1 MKVLLSIKPEY
12 VRKIFA
18 GTKKYEYRKC
28 IFTKHVDKVVVYAT
42 KPVGL
47 IVGEFSVEEVLVEDP
62 ATLWKE
68 THEAS
73 GVSKVFFDQYFEGRS
88 RGYALKVSSPQLY
101 DEPIDPFELFAPF
114 IPPQSFKY
122 IDTEAEEKN
131 LSFGF

>member
-18 GTKKYEYRKC
+18 GTKKYEYRKS

-47 IVGEFSVEEVLVEDP
+47 IVGEFQIEEVLVEDP

-73 GVSKVFFDQYFEGRS
+73 GVSKVFFDQYFKGRS
-88 RGYALKVSSPQLY
+88 SGYALKVSSPQLY
-101 DEPIDPFELFAPF
+101 DEPINPFEQFAPF
-114 IPPQSFKY
+114 IAPQSFKY
-122 IDTEAEEKN
+122 IDAETEEKN
-131 LSFGF
+131 FSFDF